1 MTRSTF
7 LKPILGLI
15 ATALISGSA
24 FSATYW
30 LSDEL
35 WVNVRTGAG
44 DQFRILKTIPSGTR
58 METLEDEPNNG
69 YLHVRTEEGIEGWVP
84 ERFLQDEPTSEI
96 RIANVQAER
105 DELQRQLE
113 ELDTK
118 YKDLLA
124 DKGDVNGELETLR
137 SENARLSDE
146 LQSIKQVSENA
157 IQLDQHNQEL
167 AQENAS
173 LKNDLDLAQSKLSN
187 LQESRESR
195 MLMAGGG
202 LIVLGTI
209 LGLLLPRMRSKRRDS
224 WA

>member
-7 LKPILGLI
+7 LKSLLGLF
-15 ATALISGSA
+15 AAVLISSTTLG
-24 FSATYW
+24 ATYW

-35 WVNVRTGAG
+35 WVNIRTGAG

-58 METLEDEPNNG
+58 METLDDEAQNG
-69 YLHVRTEEGIEGWVP
+69 YLNVRTEEGIEGWIP
-84 ERFLQDEPTSEI
+84 ERFLQDEPTAEI
-96 RIANVQAER
+96 QISNVRAER
-105 DELQRQLE
+105 DELQRQLD

-118 YKDLLA
+118 YTDLLA

-137 SENARLSDE
+137 SDNARLSEE
-146 LQSIKQVSENA
+146 LQNIRQVSDNA

-173 LKNDLDLAQSKLSN
+173 LKNELDLAQSKLSN
-187 LQESRESR
+187 IQESRDSR

-202 LIVLGTI
+202 LIVLGTL